1 MAKVAHIGAGSA
13 GFGKRFLVDL
23 LTRPSLQESTLCL
36 MDIDAG
42 NLEMMHTAARRI
54 KAQLHSPVKIEATTD
69 RRQALDG
76 ADYVI
81 ITIVSNGF
89 EPRKAEHN
97 IPKKYGVYPTSGCTS
112 GPSGIFRGLRYIPV
126 ILEMAR
132 ELEELSPKALM
143 LDYSN
148 PSSIVPWAITKA
160 SPVRY
165 LGLCH
170 SVQGTAGEMARI
182 AGAPYE
188 ETGHWAAGINHQ
200 AWMLRFEW
208 RGKDAYPL
216 IWEKMQD
223 PEVYEQNVV
232 KFELLKHFG
241 YWVTES
247 SAHNAEYVAW
257 FRKTPETCARYTPG
271 YPPEFDWVSRHEQ
284 VAKERRE
291 ALRAE
296 IHKEGPLEIERSHEY
311 SISIIDAIESNVP
324 SRINGNVPNTGL
336 ITNLPD
342 GACVEVPIL
351 VDNMGLHPC
360 YVGDLPPQL
369 AAINRAR
376 MNQDELAVKG
386 ALEGDRRA
394 VEQAVALD
402 PMTAAACT
410 LDQIH
415 SMVEELFRADAP
427 YLPQFKEGES
437 LGGGST

>member
-1 MAKVAHIGAGSA
+1 MAKVAHMGAGSA
-13 GFGKRFLVDL
+13 GFGKNFLADF
-23 LTRPSLQESTLCL
+23 LTRPSLQDSTLCL
-36 MDIDAG
+36 MDINPD
-42 NLEMMHTAARRI
+42 NLEMMHTAAKRI
-54 KAQLHSPVKIEATTD
+54 KAQLNSPVKIEATAD

-89 EPRKAEHN
+89 EPRELEHN

-112 GPSGIFRGLRYIPV
+112 GASGIFRGLRYIPV
-126 ILEMAR
+126 ILDIAR
-132 ELEELSPKALM
+132 ELEQVSPKALI

-160 SPVRY
+160 SPVPY

-170 SVQGTAGEMARI
+170 SVQGSAMEMARI
-182 AGAPYE
+182 AGIPYE

-208 RGKDAYPL
+208 KGKDAYPL
-216 IWEKMQD
+216 IWEKMKD
-223 PEVYEQNVV
+223 AEVYRNNIV
-232 KFELLKHFG
+232 KYELLKHFG

-247 SAHNAEYVAW
+247 SVHNAEYVAW
-257 FRKTPETCARYTPG
+257 FRKSADTCARYTPG
-271 YPPEFDWVSRHEQ
+271 YPPEFDWVARHAQ
-284 VAKERRE
+284 GAIQRRE
-291 ALRAE
+291 NLRAE
-296 IHKEGPLEIERSHEY
+296 IFKEGALEIKRSHEY
-311 SISIIDAIESNVP
+311 CISIIDSIVSNVP

-336 ITNLPD
+336 ITNLPN

-376 MNQDELAVKG
+376 MSQDELAVKG

-415 SMVEELFRADAP
+415 DMVEELFAADAP
-427 YLPQFKEGES
+427 FLPQFK
-437 LGGGST
+437 

>member
-1 MAKVAHIGAGSA
+1 MTKVTHLGAGSA
-13 GFGKRFLVDL
+13 GFGKNFLVDF
-23 LTRPSLQESTLCL
+23 LTRPSLRDSTLCL
-36 MDIDAG
+36 MDVNTD
-42 NLEMMHTAARRI
+42 NLDMMHTAAKRI
-54 KAQLHSPVKIEATTD
+54 KAQLNSPVKIEATTE
-69 RRQALDG
+69 RKEALDG

-89 EPRKAEHN
+89 GPRELEHN

-126 ILEMAR
+126 ILEIAR
-132 ELEELSPKALM
+132 ELEQVSPKALI

-160 SPVRY
+160 SPVSY

-170 SVQGTAGEMARI
+170 SVQGTAIEMAKI
-182 AGAPYE
+182 AGIPCE

-208 RGKDAYPL
+208 KGNDAYPL
-216 IWEKMQD
+216 IWKKMDD
-223 PEVYEQNVV
+223 PAVYRANIV

-247 SAHNAEYVAW
+247 SVHNAEYVAW
-257 FRKTPETCARYTPG
+257 FRKNAETCARYTPG
-271 YPPEFDWVSRHEQ
+271 YPIEFDWVADHEKG
-284 VAKERRE
+284 AMRRRD

-296 IHKEGPLEIERSHEY
+296 IYGKNPLEIKRSQEY
-311 SISIIDAIESNVP
+311 CISIIDSIVSNTP

-336 ITNLPD
+336 ITNLPR

-369 AAINRAR
+369 AAMNRAR
-376 MNQDELAVKG
+376 MSQDELAVKG
-386 ALEGDRRA
+386 ALEGDRSA

-402 PMTAAACT
+402 PMTASACT

-415 SMVEELFRADAP
+415 DMVEELFKADAP
-427 YLPQFKEGES
+427 YLPQFK
-437 LGGGST
+437 

>member
-13 GFGKRFLVDL
+13 GFGQSFLADFV
-23 LTRPSLQESTLCL
+23 TRPSLQDSTLCL
-36 MDIDAG
+36 MDTNPD
-42 NLEMMHTAARRI
+42 NLEMMHTAAQRI
-54 KAQLHSPVKIEATTD
+54 KAQLNSPVRIEATTD
-69 RRQALDG
+69 RREALDG

-81 ITIVSNGF
+81 ITIVSDGF
-89 EPRKAEHN
+89 EPREFEHN
-97 IPKKYGVYPTSGCTS
+97 IPKRYGVFPTSGCTS

-126 ILEMAR
+126 ILDLAR
-132 ELEELSPKALM
+132 ELEEVSPRALI

-160 SPVRY
+160 SSVAY

-170 SVQGTAGEMARI
+170 SVQGTAMEMAHI
-182 AGAPYE
+182 AGIPYE

-208 RGKDAYPL
+208 KGRDAYPL
-216 IWEKMQD
+216 IREKMKD
-223 PEVYEQNVV
+223 PEVYGQNVV

-247 SAHNAEYVAW
+247 SVHNAEYVAW
-257 FRKTPETCARYTPG
+257 FRKNAETCARYTPG
-271 YPPEFDWVSRHEQ
+271 YPPEFDWVARHAQ
-284 VAKERRE
+284 HAGERRE

-296 IHKEGPLEIERSHEY
+296 IGREGPLQIARSHEY
-311 SISIIDAIESNVP
+311 CISIIDSIVSNVP

-360 YVGDLPPQL
+360 HVGDLPPQL

-376 MNQDELAVKG
+376 MAQDELAVKG
-386 ALEGDRRA
+386 ALEGDRQA

-415 SMVEELFRADAP
+415 DMVEELFEADAP
-427 YLPQFKEGES
+427 YLPQFR
-437 LGGGST
+437 